1 MQKIKHSY
9 TLKKNNF
16 FFFLFKLFFQKINIF
31 YCLKLIIE
39 KKKIKKFFFSPNKN
53 IKELIY

>member
-9 TLKKNNF
+9 TLKKNN

-39 KKKIKKFFFSPNKN
+39 KKINNKKFFFLPIKILKN
-53 IKELIY
+53 